1 MNKKERLEAASL
13 IRTTNTKG
21 ERFEL
26 KLPCGMIVRC
36 DNTEEARNNMAARFE
51 KGVSFPDASKLLKRK
66 MWK

>member
-13 IRTTNTKG
+13 IRTTIDIG

-36 DNTEEARNNMAARFE
+36 DNTEEARNSMAAKFE
-51 KGVSFPDASKLLKRK
+51 KRPYTPSNLLKRRL
-66 MWK
+66 WK